1 MDKQA
6 VYQLLTNR
14 GLWYEADQFDSYEA
28 LVATPTEQL
37 RYPAADTVNLF
48 LRDDKRRDYYLL
60 TVQAGKR
67 ADLKQFR
74 RQHGT
79 RQLSFAS
86 EQDLMD
92 ILGLRPG
99 TVNPIAL
106 LRDTRHNV
114 QFFLDRNL
122 LAPLGIVALHP
133 NNGTAIL
140 WMKTQDLLDLLEEH
154 GVQANL
160 AEF

>member
-1 MDKQA
+1 M
-6 VYQLLTNR
+6 
-14 GLWYEADQFDSYEA
+14 
-28 LVATPTEQL
+28 
-37 RYPAADTVNLF
+37 
-48 LRDDKRRDYYLL
+48 
-60 TVQAGKR
+60 
-67 ADLKQFR
+67 KQFC

-133 NNGTAIL
+133 NDGTAIL